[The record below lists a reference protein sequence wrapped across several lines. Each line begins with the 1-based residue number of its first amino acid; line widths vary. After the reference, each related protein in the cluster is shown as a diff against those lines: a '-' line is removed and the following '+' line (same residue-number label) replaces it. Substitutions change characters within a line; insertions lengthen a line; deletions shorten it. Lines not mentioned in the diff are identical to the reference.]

1 MQRII
6 IFILFVMFLLTNN
19 LLYGQYQVLS
29 IEHRWP
35 DSLKGLQH
43 NVKCILVKDGIIFV
57 GTGRNYVMVS
67 ADTGKTWVRRD
78 WRHGLDAPFGTIFD
92 LKATPSGKIL
102 AAAEARTYASTDNG
116 NSWQPIFNK
125 SFSCILISQSGVI
138 FGGGW
143 GIFRSTN
150 DGVTWTK
157 VIQDS
162 NLTDNIWKMVQT
174 PAGIILAGNLSPFLQ
189 QAKGIIRS
197 TDNGQSWNFANNG
210 LSGWALSITDLACY
224 PFGSEE
230 VFLASYAAGVYKSTD
245 SGLNWYKVYE
255 VLESYAKAVGIFP
268 SLGIFIGAT
277 GTVNNQWRRSLYR
290 VQGNS
295 WERLAP
301 EVFDNYI
308 VLSFGRYDEKRLL
321 VGTNDGL
328 FLITFTITS
337 VEQTNSLP
345 DFELKQNYPN
355 PFNSSTNIKYIIS
368 KNSFVTITLYD
379 LMGREITTLV
389 NEEKEKGVYEFEFD
403 ASKYGLSSGVYFYQM
418 KAGDYTSIKKM
429 VYLK

>member
-1 MQRII
+1 MKTLITLVWLML
-6 IFILFVMFLLTNN
+6 FISISSFF
-19 LLYGQYQVLS
+19 GQSFSVLS

-57 GTGRNYVMVS
+57 GTDRNYVMVS

-78 WRHGLDAPFGTIFD
+78 WRYGLNAPFGTIFD

-116 NSWQPIFNK
+116 NSWQIIFNK
-125 SFSCILISQSGVI
+125 SFSCFLISQSGVI
-138 FGGGW
+138 FAGYGG
-143 GIFRSTN
+143 IYCSTN

-157 VIQDS
+157 IVDTS
-162 NLTDNIWKMVQT
+162 LAGGVWRMVQT
-174 PAGIILAGNLSPFLQ
+174 PAGIILAGMLSPFLETV
-189 QAKGIIRS
+189 KGIIRS

-230 VFLASYAAGVYKSTD
+230 VFLASYYAGVYKSTD

>member
-1 MQRII
+1 MKTLITLVWLML
-6 IFILFVMFLLTNN
+6 FISISSFF
-19 LLYGQYQVLS
+19 GQSFSVLS

-57 GTGRNYVMVS
+57 GTDCNYVMVS

-78 WRHGLDAPFGTIFD
+78 WRHGLNAPFGTIFD
-92 LKATPSGKIL
+92 LKTTPSGKIL

-116 NSWQPIFNK
+116 NSWQIIFNK

-150 DGVTWTK
+150 DGITWTK
-157 VIQDS
+157 IVDTS
-162 NLTDNIWKMVQT
+162 LARNVWRMVQT
-174 PAGIILAGNLSPFLQ
+174 PAGIILAGMFSPFLETV
-189 QAKGIIRS
+189 KGIIRS
-197 TDNGQSWNFANNG
+197 TDNGQSWNFSNNG
-210 LSGWALSITDLACY
+210 LSGWALSVMDLACY

-230 VFLASYAAGVYKSTD
+230 VFLASYYAGVYKSTD
-245 SGLNWYKVYE
+245 SGLNWYYVDE
-255 VLESYAKAVGIFP
+255 VLESGAKAVGIFP

-277 GTVNNQWRRSLYR
+277 GYVNNQWRRSLYR

-308 VLSFGRYDEKRLL
+308 VLSFGRYDEERLL

-355 PFNSSTNIKYIIS
+355 PFNSSTNIEFSIPEKG
-368 KNSFVTITLYD
+368 FVSLKIYNIL
-379 LMGREITTLV
+379 GKEIETLV
-389 NEEKEKGVYEFEFD
+389 EEEKEKGKHKIQWQPKNLPTGIYYLNLV
-403 ASKYGLSSGVYFYQM
+403 ANNK
-418 KAGDYTSIKKM
+418 KTTRKM
-429 VYLK
+429 VLLK

>member
-1 MQRII
+1 MKTLITLVWLML
-6 IFILFVMFLLTNN
+6 FISISF
-19 LLYGQYQVLS
+19 GQSFSVLS

-35 DSLKGLQH
+35 DSLKGLQD

-57 GTGRNYVMVS
+57 GTDSKYLWFS
-67 ADTGKTWVRRD
+67 SDTGKSWSQRN

-125 SFSCILISQSGVI
+125 SFTCFLISQSGVI
-138 FGGGW
+138 FAGFE
-143 GIFRSTN
+143 GIYRSTN
-150 DGVTWTK
+150 DGLTWTK
-157 VIQDS
+157 IVDTS
-162 NLTDNIWKMVQT
+162 LAGGVWRMVQT

-210 LSGWALSITDLACY
+210 LSGWALSVMDLACY

-245 SGLNWYKVYE
+245 SGLNWYKVHE

-337 VEQTNSLP
+337 VEQTNSFP

-379 LMGREITTLV
+379 IMGREITTLV
-389 NEEKEKGVYEFEFD
+389 NEEKEKGVHEIKFD
-403 ASKYGLSSGVYFYQM
+403 GGKLGLSSGIYFYQM